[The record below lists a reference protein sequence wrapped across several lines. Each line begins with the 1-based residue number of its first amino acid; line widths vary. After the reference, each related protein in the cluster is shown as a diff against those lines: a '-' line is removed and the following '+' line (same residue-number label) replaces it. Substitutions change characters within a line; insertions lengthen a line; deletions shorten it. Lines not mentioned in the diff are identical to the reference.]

1 MCGPCT
7 GQLKPHLLVLV
18 GSDPHE
24 LSFRENVCA
33 EGAASTLLEVDGF
46 IGLLIIGLDHVYPW
60 LVLVH

>member
-1 MCGPCT
+1 MCGLYTEQP
-7 GQLKPHLLVLV
+7 KPHLLVLV

-33 EGAASTLLEVDGF
+33 EGAASTLLEVDGL
-46 IGLLIIGLDHVYPW
+46 IGLLIIGLDHVYPR